1 MHGLESW
8 LLFVDLAKAFGSV
21 PRDVLWAVLAKIGV
35 PPHLTYVIKR
45 MNVNLK
51 VAFDLN
57 GEPVEL
63 P

>member
-1 MHGLESW
+1 
-8 LLFVDLAKAFGSV
+8 LFVDLAKAFGSV
-21 PRDVLWAVLAKIGV
+21 PRGVLWAVLAKIGV

>member
-1 MHGLESW
+1 M
-8 LLFVDLAKAFGSV
+8 LFVDLAKAFGSV

-51 VAFDLN
+51 VALDLN